1 MRDLLRARGID
12 SRSQHVEVF
21 RAWREALGTELAQ
34 HARAVRFQR
43 GELLIEVDSAA
54 HFQELQSFTG
64 ENYRQRANE
73 HLPQPAIDRVVF
85 KLKR

>member
-1 MRDLLRARGID
+1 VHALEGIMRDLLRARGID

-21 RAWREALGTELAQ
+21 
-34 HARAVRFQR
+34 RAVRFQR

-64 ENYRQRANE
+64 ESYRQRANE